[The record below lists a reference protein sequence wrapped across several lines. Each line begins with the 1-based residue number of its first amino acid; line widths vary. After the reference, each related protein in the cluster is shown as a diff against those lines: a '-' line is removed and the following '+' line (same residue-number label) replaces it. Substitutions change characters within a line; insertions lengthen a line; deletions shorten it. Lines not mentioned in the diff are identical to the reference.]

1 MHGMYKMS
9 IAYMLKT
16 LFYHRGNELTH
27 LMFQHVKKNPYL
39 WNELRE
45 EMANYDRDTS
55 FVANLERMYV

>member
-1 MHGMYKMS
+1 MFHIS
-9 IAYMLKT
+9 L
-16 LFYHRGNELTH
+16 LFSSVFKQL
-27 LMFQHVKKNPYL
+27 FQHVKKNPYL